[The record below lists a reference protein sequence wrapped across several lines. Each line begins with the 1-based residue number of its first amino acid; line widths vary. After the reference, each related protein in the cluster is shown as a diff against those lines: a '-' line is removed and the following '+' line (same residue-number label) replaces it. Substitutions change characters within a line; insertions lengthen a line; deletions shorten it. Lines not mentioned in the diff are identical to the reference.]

1 MTEPLYLEDMVPG
14 RRFVSPGSV
23 EVDAG
28 EIRAFAQEYDPQPFH
43 LDDEAARG
51 TPFGGLAASGWHT
64 AALTM
69 RLLTAGT
76 LPVAGGIIG
85 MHMEVSWPRPTRPGS
100 RLRLECDVLEAR
112 PSRSRPEQGVVKMRC
127 TTLTE
132 AGETAQVLVATLVV
146 PRRGAVDSPLSR

>member
-1 MTEPLYLEDMVPG
+1 MTESLYLEDMVPG
-14 RRFVSPGSV
+14 RRFTSPGSV
-23 EVDAG
+23 EVGAED
-28 EIRAFAQEYDPQPFH
+28 IRAFARQYDPQPFH

-85 MHMEVSWPRPTRPGS
+85 MHMEVSWPRPTRPGD
-100 RLRLECDVLEAR
+100 RLRLECEVLEAR

-127 TTLTE
+127 TTLTG
-132 AGETAQVLVATLVV
+132 AGEPAQVLVATLVV
-146 PRRGAVDSPLSR
+146 PRRGEG

>member
-14 RRFVSPGSV
+14 RRFTSPGSV
-23 EVDAG
+23 GVSEAD
-28 EIRAFAQEYDPQPFH
+28 ICAFAREYDPQPFH

-69 RLLTAGT
+69 RLLTSGT
-76 LPVAGGIIG
+76 LPIAGGIVG

-100 RLRLECDVLEAR
+100 RLRLECEVLEAR
-112 PSRSRPEQGVVKMRC
+112 PSRSRPEQGVVKMRS

-132 AGETAQVLVATLVV
+132 AGEPVQVLVATLVV
-146 PRRGAVDSPLSR
+146 PRRGNG

>member
-28 EIRAFAQEYDPQPFH
+28 EVRAFAQEYDPQPFH

-132 AGETAQVLVATLVV
+132 AGEPAQVLVATLVV
-146 PRRGAVDSPLSR
+146 PRRGAG